1 MYCIVAVLSV
11 NFLHSFIGQH
21 WVRAPCGAVAT
32 LVYVERYRPIITKS
46 STIHRT
52 EQDCSH
58 LVIACLGADTA
69 IEGEP

>member
-1 MYCIVAVLSV
+1 M
-11 NFLHSFIGQH
+11 H
-21 WVRAPCGAVAT
+21 RAAQFAT